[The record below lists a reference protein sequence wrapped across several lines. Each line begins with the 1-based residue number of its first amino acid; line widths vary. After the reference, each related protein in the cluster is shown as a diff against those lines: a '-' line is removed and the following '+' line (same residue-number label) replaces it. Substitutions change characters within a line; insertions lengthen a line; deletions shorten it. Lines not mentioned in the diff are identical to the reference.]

1 MLLAFARQLTR
12 PERYETL
19 GRWYADASLAMK
31 VAVPSLTILCI
42 GIFGPKDVAPFIYF
56 QF

>member
-1 MLLAFARQLTR
+1 MLLAFARQLTQ